1 MEPALVVLVSA
12 AVGAAIGYVTNV
24 VAVWLLF
31 HPRGKRC
38 LLYGRLCVQGL
49 VPSRYREIA
58 RRVAG
63 LVEEYIASEGVW
75 GRIRDGVED
84 AVREEIETAVK
95 RIARK
100 SGVLGLVA
108 APGLEALGARLASIV
123 APAVAEA
130 AVKMVRRVE
139 VGRLVEEEL
148 LRLGPEGVEEM
159 FRGLAGRE
167 LRFVEISGAL
177 LGALVGLM
185 QGLIYVFV
193 LG

>member
-31 HPRGKRC
+31 HPRDKRC
-38 LLYGRLCVQGL
+38 LLRGRLCVQGL

-63 LVEEYIASEGVW
+63 LVEEYVASEGVW

-84 AVREEIETAVK
+84 VVREEIEAAVE
-95 RIARK
+95 RLVRRG
-100 SGVLGLVA
+100 GVLGLFA
-108 APGLEALGARLASIV
+108 APGLEALGARLASMV
-123 APAVAEA
+123 APVVAEA
-130 AVKMVRRVE
+130 AVRMVRRVE

-148 LRLGPEGVEEM
+148 LRLGPDGVEEL

-167 LRFVEISGAL
+167 LRFVEFSGAV
-177 LGALVGLM
+177 LGALVGLV

>member
-1 MEPALVVLVSA
+1 LEPALVVLVSA